1 MSDIAKKIVSQLTLD
16 EKADLCMGLDSWH
29 LVSVERLGV
38 GQVMVADGPHGL
50 RKEDGSYERDE
61 MNDSVPSTCFPTAC
75 ATASSWNRDL
85 MYEMGQAMADECL
98 QEQVSVILGP
108 GANIKRSPLCG
119 RNFEYISED
128 PYHAG
133 EMSAALVQGVQS
145 KNIGTSLK
153 HFAMNNQE
161 RLRFSID
168 AVVDERAQ
176 REIYLAGFEKCVKK
190 AKPWTLMC
198 AYNKVDGEF
207 MSENKRLLTD
217 VLRDEWG
224 FEGLVMSDWG
234 AVNKRDEGIKAGLD
248 LEMPAAGKRGSIT
261 IKNAIAAGTLKME
274 ELDKVVERV
283 VDLILKSQEHIKK
296 DYKYD
301 VVKHHELA
309 KKAAQESVVLLKND
323 DILPLEKNESI
334 AVIGEFAK
342 VPRYQGAG
350 SSLIHPTKLDTICDV
365 LDEKEYS
372 YEYAKGYDANTKD
385 IDKALI
391 DEAIETAKKH
401 KYAIIFAGLTDIYE
415 TEGMDRDILDIPE
428 SHSMLIEEV
437 SKVNKN
443 VILVLS
449 NGSPISMP
457 WIEKTKAVLE
467 SYLSGQAGA
476 GAVVDIL
483 FGDVCPS
490 AKLAETFPIALHDT
504 PCYSYFPGYPKTVE
518 YRESIYVGYR
528 YYDKAKKDVL
538 FPFGFGLSYTQFEY
552 SDLKIE
558 KKGEFEYKVVFS
570 IKNTGKKDG
579 AEIAQIYVKNN
590 ESPIFKAEKEL
601 RAFEKV
607 FLKSGEK
614 KEISIE
620 LDKRAFAY
628 YNVNINDWHVD
639 SGIYSI
645 LVGSSSQDIRLQ
657 EELEISAKDD
667 IEVPDYR
674 ELLPCYYSLTDSTLD
689 IDEKDFEKLLGR
701 ELPERYMQKGEKFT
715 TTSTFEDLKDTL
727 LGKLFKTIARI
738 ALKRMLPKGVK
749 PEEHKQYIM
758 MYNTAMELPF
768 KSLGLM
774 AGNGTPPYAP
784 EAMEALANRKL
795 IKAIKYIL
803 KKK

>member
-1 MSDIAKKIVSQLTLD
+1 MSDRAKKIVSQLTLD
-16 EKADLCMGLDSWH
+16 EKADLCMGLDSWN

-50 RKEDGSYERDE
+50 RKEEGSYERDE

-75 ATASSWNRDL
+75 ATASSWDRDL
-85 MYEMGQAMADECL
+85 LYEMGKAMGEECL

-133 EMSAALVQGVQS
+133 EMAAALVQGVQS
-145 KNIGTSLK
+145 QGVGTSLK

-176 REIYLAGFEKCVKK
+176 REIYLTGFEKCVKK

-207 MSENKRLLTD
+207 MSENKKLLTE

-234 AVNKRDEGIKAGLD
+234 AVNKRDMGIRAGLD
-248 LEMPAAGKRGSIT
+248 LEMPAAGKRGAIT
-261 IKNAIAAGTLKME
+261 IKKAVDAGTLPIE
-274 ELDKVVERV
+274 NLDRVAERV
-283 VDLILKSQEHIKK
+283 VELILKSQDAIKK
-296 DYKYD
+296 DFKYD
-301 VVKHHELA
+301 AEKHHQLA
-309 KKAAQESVVLLKND
+309 KKIAQESIVLLKNEGV
-323 DILPLEKNESI
+323 LPLSKKESI
-334 AVIGEFAK
+334 AVIGEFAE

-350 SSLIHPTKLDTICDV
+350 SSLIHPTKLDTICEV
-365 LDEKEYS
+365 LDEKGYK
-372 YEYAKGYDANTKD
+372 YEYAKGYSA
-385 IDKALI
+385 DKRDVNYGLI
-391 DEAIETAKKH
+391 DEAVETARKH
-401 KYAIIFAGLTDIYE
+401 KYAVIFAGLTDIYE
-415 TEGMDRDILDIPE
+415 TEGMDRAVLDMPE
-428 SHSMLIEEV
+428 SHIRLIEEV
-437 SKVNKN
+437 SKVNEN
-443 VILVLS
+443 VIIVLS
-449 NGSPISMP
+449 NGSPVSMP
-457 WIEKTKAVLE
+457 WISSAKAVLE

-483 FGDVCPS
+483 YGDVCPS
-490 AKLAETFPIALHDT
+490 GKLAETFPIALQDT
-504 PCYSYFPGYPKTVE
+504 PCSSYFPGYQKTVE
-518 YRESIYVGYR
+518 YRESVYVGYR

-552 SDLKIE
+552 SDLKVE
-558 KKGEFEYKVVFS
+558 KKGEFEYKAKFTVQ
-570 IKNTGKKDG
+570 NTGKMEG

-590 ESPIFKAEKEL
+590 QSKIFKAEKEL
-601 RAFEKV
+601 KGYEKV
-607 FLKSGEK
+607 FLKAGEK

-620 LDKRAFAY
+620 LDRRSFAY
-628 YNVNINDWHVD
+628 YNVNIKYWHVD
-639 SGIYSI
+639 GGIYGI
-645 LVGSSSQDIRLQ
+645 LVGSSSQDIRL
-657 EELEISAKDD
+657 EEKIKIDVEDD
-667 IEVPDYR
+667 VEVPDYR
-674 ELLPCYYSLTDSTLD
+674 DTLPCYYNLPAGVLE

-701 ELPERYMQKGEKFT
+701 KLPERYMKKGEKFT
-715 TTSTFEDLKDTL
+715 TESTFEDLKHTL
-727 LGKLFKTIARI
+727 LGKIFEIIAKI
-738 ALKRMLPKGVK
+738 ALKGMLPKGVK
-749 PEEHKQYIM
+749 ADEHKQYIM

-784 EAMEALANRKL
+784 EAMEALANKRL
-795 IKAIKYIL
+795 FKAIKYIT